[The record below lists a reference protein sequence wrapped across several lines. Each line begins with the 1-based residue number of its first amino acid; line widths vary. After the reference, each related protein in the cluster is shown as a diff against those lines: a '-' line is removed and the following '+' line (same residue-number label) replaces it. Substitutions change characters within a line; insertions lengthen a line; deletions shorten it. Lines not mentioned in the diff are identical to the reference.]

1 MYVKDSEGN
10 THHKRSLI
18 KMINDKVSLTK
29 SFDRKHRVWD
39 EARKG
44 RTVLGTVSAVTRAF
58 RFSHDTSAGDNSGV
72 GRHNSDDYCC
82 VLVKSPTTGHSQ
94 MVIAKYQRFGY
105 VSSHAPLELYWPI
118 EKSEYRASLVI
129 LPISPTAE
137 NEESAPGL
145 VDTYAKMQL
154 DELMAVFG
162 VSSARV
168 IHKNPGNTL
177 CVDVS
182 PIDVGGRGPLFL
194 LVSTTSA
201 NKVAPSCRLC
211 DPPMLLGGDL
221 LSDTDRSRYIRNH
234 FAAHQLCTP
243 FVGEVCGLCCLST
256 CKLELQ
262 LSAQKRNTIVKC
274 GAKIPPSSVVYHN
287 CNMYPDLE
295 FQFKHCKKQI
305 RGDPCKNMPVLCCDC
320 HDNGVVYF
328 MWSWCIEA
336 HYLDKHAG
344 MNGEEKAKYC
354 SYILEDLDKELVRK
368 EFPINVKDP

>member
-1 MYVKDSEGN
+1 
-10 THHKRSLI
+10 
-18 KMINDKVSLTK
+18 MINDKVSLTK

-129 LPISPTAE
+129 LEVVQCQNSEQHLSLRSTGRILTSLQAVHSACIQPISPTAE

-145 VDTYAKMQL
+145 VDTYAKMRV

-162 VSSARV
+162 VLSARV
-168 IHKNPGNTL
+168 LHKNPGNTL

-201 NKVAPSCRLC
+201 NKAAPSCRLT
-211 DPPMLLGGDL
+211 DL
-221 LSDTDRSRYIRNH
+221 VSY
-234 FAAHQLCTP
+234 P
-243 FVGEVCGLCCLST
+243 
-256 CKLELQ
+256 
-262 LSAQKRNTIVKC
+262 
-274 GAKIPPSSVVYHN
+274 HN
-287 CNMYPDLE
+287 L
-295 FQFKHCKKQI
+295 
-305 RGDPCKNMPVLCCDC
+305 
-320 HDNGVVYF
+320 
-328 MWSWCIEA
+328 A
-336 HYLDKHAG
+336 
-344 MNGEEKAKYC
+344 
-354 SYILEDLDKELVRK
+354 
-368 EFPINVKDP
+368 